1 MTFEKLC
8 EMISEQFNVDAE
20 SLELTTSFVEDL
32 NADSLDLVELMMAI
46 EEEFE
51 LPEIDEN
58 TLERILTI
66 GDAVN
71 MIKEVIGE

>member
-1 MTFEKLC
+1 MIFGKLC
-8 EMISEQFNVDAE
+8 NMISEQFNVEEDT
-20 SLELTTSFVEDL
+20 LELTTSFMEDL
-32 NADSLDLVELMMAI
+32 NADSLDLVELMMSI

-51 LPEIDEN
+51 LPEMEEG
-58 TLERILTI
+58 TLDQIKTI